1 MHCYQSIGVDV
12 VPVELNLPMMYDG
25 ELSVNVEVNCSS
37 TASVKDTTCRR
48 YKLPIQPLNPLQS
61 IGLRLEKNVYQPDDV
76 GNKLLP

>member
-12 VPVELNLPMMYDG
+12 VPVELNLPVMYDG

-37 TASVKDTTCRR
+37 AASVKDTTCRR